1 MPRIRRD
8 RLEEQMLVWLTSDLL
23 QSGRIEDA
31 AKSLYARVQTKLAE
45 QEAEARKSA
54 INAPALRKELAEKKQ
69 EAWHLTDFIVCIE
82 PRADQQ
88 TWTTANLY
96 SAGVRV
102 R

>member
-1 MPRIRRD
+1 MPRIRQD

-23 QSGRIEDA
+23 QSGRI
-31 AKSLYARVQTKLAE
+31 TKLAE